1 MPSALSGT
9 VGAWQHRESGDPDA
23 RSRPARPRRN
33 TACIVIVEGLRNRL
47 ETWFLDYVDPAVDG
61 VREPVT
67 GTGQIE
73 RAGPANGGC
82 LAFLQD
88 QRLDK
93 EAQLCT
99 LVRDRDVVLISM
111 QLRGRSLPRYRWQL
125 R

>member
-23 RSRPARPRRN
+23 RSRLVRPRRN

-47 ETWFLDYVDPAVDG
+47 ETWFLDYVDSAVDG

-67 GTGQIE
+67 GAGQIE
-73 RAGPANGGC
+73 RAGPANGGR

-93 EAQLCT
+93 AAQLCT
-99 LVRDRDVVLISM
+99 LVRDRDTATS
-111 QLRGRSLPRYRWQL
+111 S
-125 R
+125 